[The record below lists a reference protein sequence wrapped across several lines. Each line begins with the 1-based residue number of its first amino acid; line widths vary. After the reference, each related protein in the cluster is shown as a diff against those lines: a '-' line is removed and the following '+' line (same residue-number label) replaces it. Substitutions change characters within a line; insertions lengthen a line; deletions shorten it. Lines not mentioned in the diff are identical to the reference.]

1 VSRLIEITNYTN
13 DNELTEF
20 GFIRCIRCASPIR
33 SMSENHQITRAATT
47 VGTGT
52 FLSRITGFIRDMVVA
67 YFFGAGMIT
76 DSFFVAFRIP
86 NLWRRL
92 VGEGALT
99 ISFIPVYTQYLT
111 QRTEKES
118 QEVTHI
124 AFTIAGVAF
133 IILTALGILFSPIL
147 IRIFALT
154 WSPTSEKFQL
164 AVTLNRIM
172 FPYLFFMGLFAL
184 SMGILN
190 SFRHFFAPSFAT
202 VFLNLSIIVSV
213 FLFYDTLQK
222 PVMALAI
229 GVLLGG
235 MLQFFF
241 QIPFLM
247 KKKIGFRFNFNVRHP
262 AMRQIG
268 LLIIPGLIGTAVYQ
282 FNVLVDTM
290 FATALPDGSVSYLYY
305 ADRLMEFPLG
315 IFVIAIGTAALPSFS
330 TLVSQGKIEEFK
342 ETVSFAFRLGSFI
355 CIPAMVGLIALKT
368 PIFHL
373 LFQRGRFDAF
383 ATESTARA
391 LLCYSVGLWAVGGVR
406 VLAPAFY
413 SLRDTWTPF
422 KIGLICLGTN
432 VILNTILMHPLK
444 HAGLALATSLSAVLN
459 LLLLYR
465 ALNHKL
471 GGLDVEKNVK
481 SLLRSFLC
489 SLPMGLAAYLVCS
502 LGDWTVSGNMLE
514 KALLLGTGMIT
525 GLGVYIACSFWA
537 KNEAMVFLMKMV
549 RKKR

>member
-1 VSRLIEITNYTN
+1 
-13 DNELTEF
+13 
-20 GFIRCIRCASPIR
+20 
-33 SMSENHQITRAATT
+33 MSENHKITRAATT
-47 VGTGT
+47 IGTGT

-111 QRTEKES
+111 QGAEKES
-118 QEVTHI
+118 QEVTQI
-124 AFTIAGVAF
+124 AFTIAGIVLF
-133 IILTALGILFSPIL
+133 GLTALGMFFSPIL

-172 FPYLFFMGLFAL
+172 FPYLFFIGLFAL

-190 SFRHFFAPSFAT
+190 SLRHFFAPAFAN
-202 VFLNLSIIVSV
+202 VFLNLSIIASV
-213 FLFYDTLQK
+213 FLFYDTLQE
-222 PVMALAI
+222 PVIALAI
-229 GVLLGG
+229 GVLSGG

-241 QIPFLM
+241 QVPFLI
-247 KKKIGFRFNFNVRHP
+247 KKKIRFRFNFNVRHP
-262 AMRQIG
+262 AVRQIG
-268 LLIIPGLIGTAVYQ
+268 LLMIPGLIGTAVYQ
-282 FNVLVDTM
+282 LNVLVDTM
-290 FATALPDGSVSYLYY
+290 FATALSDGSVSYLYY

-330 TLVSQGKIEEFK
+330 TLVSQGKIEELK

-368 PIFHL
+368 PIFNL
-373 LFQRGRFDAF
+373 LFQRGKFDAL
-383 ATESTARA
+383 ATEMAARA
-391 LLCYSVGLWAVGGVR
+391 LLCYSVGLWAIGGVR

-413 SLRDTWTPF
+413 ALQDPWTPF

-432 VILNTILMHPLK
+432 VVLNTILMHPLK

-459 LLLLYR
+459 FLLLYQE
-465 ALNHKL
+465 LNHKL
-471 GGLDVEKNVK
+471 GGLDVGKNVK
-481 SLLRSFLC
+481 SLLRTFWC
-489 SLPMGLAAYLVCS
+489 SLPMGLTAYLICS
-502 LGDWTVSGNMLE
+502 LGDWTGSGNVIE
-514 KALLLGTGMIT
+514 KALLLGVGMT
-525 GLGVYIACSFWA
+525 SGLGVYMVCSSWA
-537 KNEAMVFLMKMV
+537 KNEEMVFLMKMV